1 MEKDGI
7 LYKELSY
14 KIMGAA
20 MEVHRLLGS
29 GFLEAVYE
37 NALAHEFGLQ
47 GISFTRQTHLPVSY
61 KEIVVGDYYA
71 DFIVD
76 QQVILEIKAVS
87 KLNSAHE
94 AQAHHYLAATGITL
108 AILINFGAP
117 SLEYKRI
124 VRSKREF
131 G

>member
-1 MEKDGI
+1 
-7 LYKELSY
+7 
-14 KIMGAA
+14 

-37 NALAHEFGLQ
+37 NALASEFELQ
-47 GISFTRQTHLPVSY
+47 EIPFNRQAHLPVSY

-71 DFIVD
+71 DFVID
-76 QQVILEIKAVS
+76 NQVILEIKAVS

-94 AQAHHYLAATGITL
+94 AQAHHYLAATGMEL

-117 SLEYKRI
+117 SLEFKRI
-124 VRSKREF
+124 VRSNRQIMQANE
-131 G
+131 